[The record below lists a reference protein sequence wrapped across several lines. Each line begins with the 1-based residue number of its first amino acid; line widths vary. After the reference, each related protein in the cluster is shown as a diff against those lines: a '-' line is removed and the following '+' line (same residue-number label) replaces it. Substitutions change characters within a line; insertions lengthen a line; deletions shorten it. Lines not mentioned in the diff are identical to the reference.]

1 MPWAKEITSFAYY
14 AKSSSSRSAPDP
26 AVTLNPG
33 APQVVP
39 QPSPIVE
46 PTSKTQITLS
56 FSQSEDGIVVK
67 KDETD
72 VKPANLTVAPPV
84 VSPGTEQ
91 PVNSAVKSTN
101 IWSNIQT
108 TANIRNILDNG
119 LSKNI
124 FSKFGEL
131 RKTSSSG
138 ESSSKD
144 ADTVN
149 CKRERSS
156 TDSNEQSPPKLPKI
170 GVERR
175 NLWESWCNTARTQ
188 TAPDQPSSSSF
199 THPATVADSQTTANF
214 GTVQNGPDSSDETLS
229 DSEISSEGFDQ
240 KSFLLDAC
248 SSKERSPTMPPQPLT
263 RKLEKLSKH
272 KRPVLVCTNSSNS
285 SPRPSDDSFE
295 SSPAKT

>member
-1 MPWAKEITSFAYY
+1 M
-14 AKSSSSRSAPDP
+14 
-26 AVTLNPG
+26 TLNPG
-33 APQVVP
+33 VPQVET
-39 QPSPIVE
+39 PSPAVPEE
-46 PTSKTQITLS
+46 PACKPQITLI
-56 FSQSEDGIVVK
+56 FSQSEGGIVVK
-67 KDETD
+67 KDETITD
-72 VKPANLTVAPPV
+72 VKCDPASV
-84 VSPGTEQ
+84 VSAPSAVSSGSEDLAS
-91 PVNSAVKSTN
+91 SAVKSTN

-108 TANIRNILDNG
+108 TIASNLDNG

-138 ESSSKD
+138 ESSAKD
-144 ADTVN
+144 AESVTT
-149 CKRERSS
+149 KRDRSS

-175 NLWESWCNTARTQ
+175 NIWESWCTTARSPVT
-188 TAPDQPSSSSF
+188 PDQPTSSHNPQNSVSNLPTSGSSE
-199 THPATVADSQTTANF
+199 A
-214 GTVQNGPDSSDETLS
+214 VQNKADPSSETIS
-229 DSEISSEGFDQ
+229 DSDDEISGSFDQ

-248 SSKERSPTMPPQPLT
+248 SSTERSPTLPPQPLT

-285 SPRPSDDSFE
+285 SPRPSDDSFD